1 MDDRLVRLEH
11 GIDQLRVSVQALQ
24 ARVDAL
30 ESQRRIAPNDDA
42 ATGRGAVL
50 APNSAAAS
58 TGRGREGFDPI
69 AALSLLGRL
78 FLVLAGGYFLRAMT
92 EAGVLAPAAG
102 VASAFA
108 YGLAWLLMADRA
120 GRLNQEF
127 SAVCHALG
135 AALVVYPLVAEAT
148 SRFQVLSGQ
157 SAALVLAALTAGFLL
172 VAYHRRL
179 QAVAWITIVAALPT
193 SLALLFKTG
202 AYAIFGLYLVALG
215 LGTLWLAASVGW
227 TWLRWPVALVANVVI
242 VGVTMHGGHHGTI
255 EAAVVLQLLL
265 LGAYLG
271 STGFET
277 LVRARD
283 VTVFDVVQS
292 LAALVIGIGGA
303 IYLTGPGSVVADA
316 IGLAAVVLGV
326 ACYLVAFRLIMRR
339 EQNERNIH
347 FYASLAL
354 VFTLAGTALALPTT
368 TAAIVLVTLAAAAA
382 WAWWRQGWIHT
393 LVHAAAYVLAAGVAS
408 GALAYAMHTLAVAPE
423 DRWTLPD
430 IEVLVVTFGAAGC
443 TWLVAARSHPYGEV
457 PANILRLSVD
467 VVFLLLACGVITAYL
482 AAAVAVRPDGSIDAG
497 MVATMRTAV
506 LAAASLC
513 IAWSGTRERCRE
525 WAWLT
530 YPMLIAIGI
539 KMVAQ
544 DFNESRPATLFIALA
559 CYGTAL
565 ILAARL
571 RRAARSTPRD
581 VSLPGTVGLGGPEG
595 RGAHASPWSD
605 AEGKGVS

>member
-1 MDDRLVRLEH
+1 VDDRLVRLEH
-11 GIDQLRVSVQALQ
+11 GIDQLRASVQALQ

-30 ESQRRIAPNDDA
+30 ESQRRSAPNDDA
-42 ATGRGAVL
+42 TIGQRAVGA
-50 APNSAAAS
+50 ANSAAAS
-58 TGRGREGFDPI
+58 TRRGREGFDPI
-69 AALSLLGRL
+69 VALSLLGRL

-92 EAGVLAPAAG
+92 EAGLLAPAIG

-120 GRLNQEF
+120 GRLQQEL

-148 SRFQVLSGQ
+148 SRFHVLSGQ

-202 AYAIFGLYLVALG
+202 AYATFGLYLVALG
-215 LGTLWLAASVGW
+215 LGTLWLAGSAGW
-227 TWLRWPVALVANVVI
+227 TLLRWPVALVANVVI

-255 EAAVVLQLLL
+255 ATAVVLQLLL

-283 VTVFDVVQS
+283 VTAFDVVQS
-292 LAALVIGIGGA
+292 LAVLVIGIGGA
-303 IYLTGPGSVVADA
+303 IYLTRPGSVVANGVGIAA
-316 IGLAAVVLGV
+316 IVLGA
-326 ACYLVAFRLIMRR
+326 ACYVVASRLITRH
-339 EQNERNIH
+339 EQNERNVH

-354 VFTLAGTALALPTT
+354 VFTLAGTALALPVTT
-368 TAAIVLVTLAAAAA
+368 VAIVLVTLAAAAA
-382 WAWWRQGWIHT
+382 WAWWRQGRIHT
-393 LVHAAAYVLAAGVAS
+393 LVHATAYVLAAGVAS
-408 GALAYAMHTLAVAPE
+408 GALAYAMHTLAITPE
-423 DRWTLPD
+423 GSWTLPD
-430 IEVLVVTFGAAGC
+430 VAVLVVTFGAAGSA
-443 TWLVAARSHPYGEV
+443 WLVSARPHPDGEV
-457 PANILRLSVD
+457 PATILRLAVD

-482 AAAVAVRPDGSIDAG
+482 AAAVAGRPDGSIDAG
-497 MVATMRTAV
+497 VVATVRTAV
-506 LAAASLC
+506 LAAASLT
-513 IAWSGTRERCRE
+513 IAWLGSRERYRE

-544 DFNESRPATLFIALA
+544 DFNDSRPATLFIALA

-565 ILAARL
+565 ILAPRL
-571 RRAARSTPRD
+571 RRAAKSIRRD
-581 VSLPGTVGLGGPEG
+581 VSATGPVGLGGT
-595 RGAHASPWSD
+595 
-605 AEGKGVS
+605 